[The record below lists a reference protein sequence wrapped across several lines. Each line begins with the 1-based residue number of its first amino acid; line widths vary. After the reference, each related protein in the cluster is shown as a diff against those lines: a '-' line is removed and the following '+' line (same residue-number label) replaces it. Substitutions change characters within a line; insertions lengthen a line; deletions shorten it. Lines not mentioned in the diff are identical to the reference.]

1 MQAKGQTFSEQVK
14 QNLVATYPKKQC
26 CRRALACG
34 MYLTSRAFA
43 QSGTLGDKEHLFEM
57 MRKLRTDVALEEIG
71 ALFTG
76 EKPFEDLLCCGEC
89 LNAFLKGVFL
99 SCGTV
104 TDPQHAGY
112 HLEFALILQ
121 GVCDIVKKA
130 LTEAGFSP
138 KQSTRHQNTSA
149 LYMKNGEEIGD
160 FLNFIGANK
169 DAFRYINIK
178 IEKGIRNSA
187 NRRTNCDTA
196 NIDKAV
202 RSATEQ
208 LDAIRFLEDC
218 GILSHLPLPLQ
229 TTAQLRKENPEMTLA
244 ELVKQHPEKVSK
256 SGVNHRLQK
265 IVQLA
270 NERKKEGQ
278 HG

>member
-1 MQAKGQTFSEQVK
+1 MLSKGQTFSEQVK
-14 QNLVATYPKKQC
+14 QNLTAVYPKKQC
-26 CRRALACG
+26 CRHALACG
-34 MYLTSRAFA
+34 LYLTSRAFA
-43 QSGTLGDKEHLFEM
+43 QSGTLGEKEHLFELLQK
-57 MRKLRTDVALEEIG
+57 MRTEVALEEIG

-76 EKPFEDLLCCGEC
+76 ETPFRDLLHCPEC
-89 LNAFLKGVFL
+89 RNAFLKGVFL

-104 TDPQHAGY
+104 TDPHRAGY
-112 HLEFALILQ
+112 HLEFTLILQ
-121 GVCDIVKKA
+121 GVCDVVKEA
-130 LTEAGFSP
+130 LTEAGFFP

-149 LYMKNGEEIGD
+149 LYIKNGEEIGD

-169 DAFRYINIK
+169 DAFQYINIK
-178 IEKGIRNSA
+178 IEKGYRNSA

-208 LDAIRFLEDC
+208 VEAIRVLEES
-218 GILSHLPLPLQ
+218 GVLSHLSEALQ
-229 TTAQLRKENPEMTLA
+229 TTAQIRLQNPEMTLP
-244 ELVKQHPEKVSK
+244 ELVKEHPEAVTK

-265 IVQLA
+265 LLQLA
-270 NERKKEGQ
+270 QKQKEDA